1 MLKFT
6 GQARWMISEQV
17 AVRSAQTAS
26 GRPNWGRAGSP
37 VWEAILAV
45 ASEGRW
51 RLRAERED

>member
-1 MLKFT
+1 
-6 GQARWMISEQV
+6 MISEQV